1 MSSLLPRVFIASCH
15 GFSSHIQHL
24 RRKFLTCQNFSSQL
38 RRYFVVIATVVRC
51 TCDDISS
58 ELRRC
63 KGLTELDSG
72 DTWRDNF
79 VDVSTHT
86 WIVDRATKLFRRKKN
101 SAFVEIATNM
111 CGNINEKPSQIWSY
125 VLVQESMRSLKL
137 EDPTHPIYMGCI
149 RL

>member
-1 MSSLLPRVFIASCH
+1 MSSLLPRIFIASCH
-15 GFSSHIQHL
+15 SFSSHIQHL

-38 RRYFVVIATVVRC
+38 RRNFVVIATVVRC

-79 VDVSTHT
+79 VDVSMHT
-86 WIVDRATKLFRRKKN
+86 WIVDIATKLFRRKKKLG
-101 SAFVEIATNM
+101 FR
-111 CGNINEKPSQIWSY
+111 GNCDEY
-125 VLVQESMRSLKL
+125 VWQYQRKTVANLVICTSVV
-137 EDPTHPIYMGCI
+137 
-149 RL
+149 